1 MRPTISIVA
10 RQAGVAVS
18 TVSRYLNGQYVSQP
32 VKARL
37 SKVIG
42 RLGYSRS
49 WTARNLSLG
58 RKGCV
63 GIVVDSNQS
72 PWFTQ
77 LLIGI
82 EKELATRESSL
93 ILSTLSSGTR
103 SDRDVALEWIRG
115 HRIDG
120 LIVVKYGSRERFL
133 LEQALRSGLPT
144 VLLAPRERMPNQRVV
159 RSDNFHAGIALANHL
174 ADLGHTR
181 IAFEGGVSHLD
192 LKDRLRGLRSGLADR
207 GISLDPKRV
216 SFSGRFDPEAG
227 MEFANRFFHK
237 TPRVTAMVMGNDS
250 LALGFMRVAQQ
261 RGIRIPQD
269 LSVAGFDDIPE
280 SGLVWPGLT
289 TVAQP
294 MREMGQLACRQL
306 FDAPHFAKGEAV
318 ECPMSLIVRESTG
331 IAAGSSEPS
340 PAKRQRRG

>member
-63 GIVVDSNQS
+63 GLVVDSNQS
-72 PWFTQ
+72 AWFTQ

-93 ILSTLSSGTR
+93 ILSSLDSGMR
-103 SDRDVALEWIRG
+103 SDLKVALERIRD

-120 LIVVKYGSRERFL
+120 LIVVNFTARER
-133 LEQALRSGLPT
+133 P
-144 VLLAPRERMPNQRVV
+144 LLA
-159 RSDNFHAGIALANHL
+159 
-174 ADLGHTR
+174 
-181 IAFEGGVSHLD
+181 
-192 LKDRLRGLRSGLADR
+192 
-207 GISLDPKRV
+207 
-216 SFSGRFDPEAG
+216 
-227 MEFANRFFHK
+227 
-237 TPRVTAMVMGNDS
+237 
-250 LALGFMRVAQQ
+250 
-261 RGIRIPQD
+261 
-269 LSVAGFDDIPE
+269 
-280 SGLVWPGLT
+280 
-289 TVAQP
+289 
-294 MREMGQLACRQL
+294 
-306 FDAPHFAKGEAV
+306 
-318 ECPMSLIVRESTG
+318 
-331 IAAGSSEPS
+331 
-340 PAKRQRRG
+340 